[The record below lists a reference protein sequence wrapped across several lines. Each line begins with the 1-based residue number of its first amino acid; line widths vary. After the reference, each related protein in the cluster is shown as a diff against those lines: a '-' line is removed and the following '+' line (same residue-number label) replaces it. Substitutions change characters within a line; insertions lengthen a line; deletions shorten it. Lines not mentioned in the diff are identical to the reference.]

1 MHRVRLSAFI
11 YKGELF
17 GFRSEK
23 LSFYRNFIAVFFLE
37 KRRFLFPHMDT
48 LREGKENGFFIGTNG
63 EAEGNEANE
72 RGI

>member
-1 MHRVRLSAFI
+1 
-11 YKGELF
+11 
-17 GFRSEK
+17 
-23 LSFYRNFIAVFFLE
+23 
-37 KRRFLFPHMDT
+37 MDT